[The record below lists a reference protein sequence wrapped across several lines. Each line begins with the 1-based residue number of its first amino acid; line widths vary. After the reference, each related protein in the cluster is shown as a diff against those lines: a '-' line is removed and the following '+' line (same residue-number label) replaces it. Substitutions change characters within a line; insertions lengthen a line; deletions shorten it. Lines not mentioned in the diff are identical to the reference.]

1 MSSIL
6 HQLPILTA
14 ADFVFYVLAAT
25 SLISA
30 FIVITARNPIYCA
43 LALAGTMISV
53 AGLFA
58 SMEAWFVAG
67 VQLIVYAG
75 AVMVLFVMVLM
86 LFDLGSEARAFSR
99 GFLASLVKLASVGLL
114 CGMILGAIRFSGYG
128 LFGAATGDSA
138 ATAGQLPETAAG
150 TALNATDSTKA
161 LADLLFQKYVFSFEV
176 MGVLLLIIAIGAV
189 ALSRIQGGTHEQSE
203 VRGGRP

>member
-1 MSSIL
+1 MSSL
-6 HQLPILTA
+6 LSQLPALSA
-14 ADFVFYVLAAT
+14 ADFVFYVLALAAFCGAT
-25 SLISA
+25 V
-30 FIVITARNPIYCA
+30 VITARNPIYCA

-67 VQLIVYAG
+67 VQLIVFAG

-99 GFLASLVKLASVGLL
+99 GFVSSLVKLASVGLL
-114 CGMILGAIRFSGYG
+114 CGVTLGAIRFSGLG
-128 LFGAATGDSA
+128 SGGGAKSA
-138 ATAGQLPETAAG
+138 SASLPETAAG
-150 TALNATDSTKA
+150 VGGNATDSTKA

-189 ALSRIQGGTHEQSE
+189 ALSRIQGGTHEQVE
-203 VRGGRP
+203 TQGGRK